1 MQNQSQSRWFVSALA
16 GLLIFLTLLSGYFL
30 LPERLARHF
39 LERLS
44 QESGIEILPVRVDY
58 SLLSGEL
65 ILKDSDLYL
74 VPGLQISADEVRMRI
89 PLSTLSS
96 SDALQL
102 SGLYFQSPFINVD
115 LDRLGSSVSTA
126 SSPLQKYM
134 TTVVKSFE
142 LGKGG
147 LFLSRTGT
155 QPLAASLAYQSIQ
168 IQTSNSGEL
177 KLSIDGLSEKGD
189 WAFQG
194 QFDLGARE
202 LNGELDVRNVPLD
215 TIQGAFPDSSFEHW
229 EQATVSANQSV
240 FWSPRQSVSMEGT
253 LILRQGLMSFAE
265 DQKIR
270 WDELELL
277 GFSLSDGSVSVVKGS
292 LNDADA
298 LLSEQALAL
307 LPEQLK
313 AFSELELRRL
323 NLFSQPAQW
332 QSDHGKAELSNL
344 NGQLVRISEQALT
357 LKGAAYALQT
367 LPVVVDAE
375 LHSDGQGKARINL
388 REVDLG
394 TVSKQKRV
402 VAGYDLAGSKMGTV
416 MQLSWGAGER
426 HAKGR
431 LTFTRFTARPDNG
444 SATDWNLPLIRAVMT
459 DNKGRIVVPVAA
471 HKLPE
476 KNLSSALI
484 NLLQNSVKVSLKR
497 VTDKPLLYLG
507 QLSGSQTPLV
517 EKIDYQPGKALLCN
531 ESEQTVRQWTSV
543 LNRRPAL
550 ALSFQGFASRTADR
564 AGLARAELDVD
575 LLELYSTLLKEKP
588 ENVAGIPLETREQLI
603 EQMYLRIH
611 NRRLPEV
618 GELSQQQRVVRAENW
633 LVSHW
638 PVKPESF
645 QKLAE
650 GREQTIRNCLLEAG
664 VDSKR
669 LHIEP
674 AQVVDGQA
682 RMRFE
687 FIY

>member
-44 QESGIEILPVRVDY
+44 QESGVEILPVRVDY

-74 VPGLQISADEVRMRI
+74 VPWLYISADEVRMRI

-102 SGLYFQSPFINVD
+102 SSLYFQSPFINVD

-126 SSPLQKYM
+126 SSPLQKYL

-147 LFLSRTGT
+147 LFLSRSGA
-155 QPLAASLAYQSIQ
+155 QPLAASLAYQSMQ

-177 KLSIDGLSEKGD
+177 KLTVDGLSDKGD

-194 QFDLGARE
+194 LFDLSARE

-215 TIQGAFPDSSFEHW
+215 TIQRAFPDSSFEHW

-298 LLSEQALAL
+298 LLSEQALAF

-313 AFSELELRRL
+313 VFSELELRRL
-323 NLFSQPAQW
+323 NIFAQPAQW
-332 QSDHGKAELSNL
+332 QSGQGKAELGNL
-344 NGQLVRISEQALT
+344 NGQLVRVSEQALT
-357 LKGAAYALQT
+357 LKGAAYVLQT

-375 LHSDGQGKARINL
+375 LHSDGRGKARINL

-402 VAGYDLAGSKMGTV
+402 VAGYDLAGSKIGTV

-426 HAKGR
+426 YAKGR
-431 LTFTRFTARPDNG
+431 MTFTRFTARPDNG

-459 DNKGRIVVPVAA
+459 DNKGRIVVPVAP

-476 KNLSSALI
+476 EPLSSALVS
-484 NLLQNSVKVSLKR
+484 LLQDSVKVSLKR
-497 VTDKPLLYLG
+497 VTDKPLLYLS

-517 EKIDYQPGKALLCN
+517 EKIDYQPGQVLLCN

-550 ALSFQGFASRTADR
+550 ALSFQGFASRTADS

-575 LLELYSTLLKEKP
+575 LLELYSTLLKVKP
-588 ENVAGIPLETREQLI
+588 ENVAGIPSETREQLI

-618 GELSQQQRVVRAENW
+618 EEGTQKQRVARAESW

-638 PVKPESF
+638 PVKPESL

-650 GREQTIRNCLLEAG
+650 GRAETIRNCLLEAG

-682 RMRFE
+682 WMRFE
-687 FIY
+687 LIY

>member
-44 QESGIEILPVRVDY
+44 QESGVEILPVRVDY
-58 SLLSGEL
+58 CLLSGEL

-74 VPGLQISADEVRMRI
+74 VSGLQVSADEVRMRI
-89 PLSTLSS
+89 PLSALSS

-102 SGLYFQSPFINVD
+102 SSLYFQNPFINVD
-115 LDRLGSSVSTA
+115 LDHLGSSVSTE
-126 SSPLQKYM
+126 SSPLQKYLI
-134 TTVVKSFE
+134 TVVKSFE

-147 LFLSRTGT
+147 LFLSRTGA
-155 QPLAASLAYQSIQ
+155 QPLAASLAYQSMQ
-168 IQTSNSGEL
+168 IQTGNSGEL
-177 KLSIDGLSEKGD
+177 KLTVDGLSDEGD

-194 QFDLGARE
+194 QFDLGTSE
-202 LNGELDVRNVPLD
+202 LSGELDVRSVPLD
-215 TIQGAFPDSSFEHW
+215 TIQGAFPDSSFDHW
-229 EQATVSANQSV
+229 EQATVSANQSI

-253 LILRQGLMSFAE
+253 LVLRQGLVNFAE

-277 GFSLSDGSVSVVKGS
+277 GFSLSDDSVSVVKGS
-292 LNDADA
+292 LNDADV

-323 NLFSQPAQW
+323 SIFSQPAQW
-332 QSDHGKAELSNL
+332 QSGQGKAELGNL
-344 NGQLVRISEQALT
+344 NGQLVRASEQALT
-357 LKGAAYALQT
+357 LKGTAYALQA

-375 LHSDGQGKARINL
+375 LRSDGQGKARINL

-402 VAGYDLAGSKMGTV
+402 VAGYDLADSKIDAV

-444 SATDWNLPLIRAVMT
+444 SATGWNLPLIRAVMT

-471 HKLPE
+471 HRLPE
-476 KNLSSALI
+476 EPLSSALV
-484 NLLQNSVKVSLKR
+484 NLLQDSVKVSLKR
-497 VTDKPLLYLG
+497 VTDKPLLYLS
-507 QLSGSQTPLV
+507 QLSGSQTLLV
-517 EKIDYQPGKALLCN
+517 EEIDYQSGQAQLCN

-550 ALSFQGFASRTADR
+550 ALSFQGLASSVADR
-564 AGLARAELDVD
+564 AGLARAELDAD
-575 LLELYSTLLKEKP
+575 LLELYSTLLKKKP

-611 NRRLPEV
+611 NRRLPEIDD
-618 GELSQQQRVVRAENW
+618 GAQQERVARAESW

-638 PVKPESF
+638 PVKPESL

-650 GREQTIRNCLLEAG
+650 GRAETIKNCLLEAG
-664 VDSKR
+664 VDSRR

-682 RMRFE
+682 RMRFKL
-687 FIY
+687 IY